1 MKGRTLADQN
11 KGSKGKVKMMG
22 GRMVPGM
29 MQDRMGRAMQPMAA
43 APMADRAGRAM
54 MSANRPMKTGGMSYK
69 NGGSMYRVGGSTC
82 K

>member
-29 MQDRMGRAMQPMAA
+29 MSRAMAPAAPPVMADRMGRAMK
-43 APMADRAGRAM
+43 G
-54 MSANRPMKTGGMSYK
+54 GGMSYK
-69 NGGSMYRVGGSTC
+69 KGGSMYRKGGSTC

>member
-29 MQDRMGRAMQPMAA
+29 MDRAGRAMAPMATPVMADRMGRAMPQMAKKGGK
-43 APMADRAGRAM
+43 MYR
-54 MSANRPMKTGGMSYK
+54 TGGK
-69 NGGSMYRVGGSTC
+69 C
-82 K
+82 